1 MFPRLLSSINLTP
14 ISCKPH
20 FQHPHLTHVIIMI
33 RPKKENQV
41 SKLGP
46 GKRCCWNLKVILSI
60 ISHPAH
66 LFLEPHV
73 CNDSK
78 TLTFGEENLRI
89 LPRYY
94 QMLPFQVRKQ
104 SYNIKV
110 WDWKHI
116 LAANN
121 LRELFVPAEIK
132 TQIWN
137 QYLHRR
143 CMFSIRPW
151 SSSWKVIYKLKYFTI
166 CALRYF
172 HVILASGILWGIFCY
187 SLRVDFADEIG
198 QEFVTRRILG
208 K

>member
-1 MFPRLLSSINLTP
+1 
-14 ISCKPH
+14 
-20 FQHPHLTHVIIMI
+20 MI
-33 RPKKENQV
+33 RHKKENQV
-41 SKLGP
+41 SKLDP

-73 CNDSK
+73 CSASK
-78 TLTFGEENLRI
+78 TLIFGEENLCI
-89 LPRYY
+89 LPHHY

-110 WDWKHI
+110 GDWKHL

-132 TQIWN
+132 NSNLKSVFAQDGNLCFCT
-137 QYLHRR
+137 
-143 CMFSIRPW
+143 RPW

-166 CALRYF
+166 CASRYL